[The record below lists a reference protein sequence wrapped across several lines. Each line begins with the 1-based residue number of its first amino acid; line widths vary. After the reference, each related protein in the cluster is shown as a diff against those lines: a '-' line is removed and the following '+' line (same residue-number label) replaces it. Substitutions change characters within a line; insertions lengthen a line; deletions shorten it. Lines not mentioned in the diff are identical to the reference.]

1 MEIEFIF
8 NQLVE
13 KRSQQDA
20 FHHHET
26 EIKSRI
32 HQILLFIRSQ
42 KFYFDIPMITQYRKH
57 DYQGG

>member
-1 MEIEFIF
+1 MPEEVKSGFEQDLHMEIEFIF

-20 FHHHET
+20 FHHHEA

-32 HQILLFIRSQ
+32 NQILLFIRS
-42 KFYFDIPMITQYRKH
+42 
-57 DYQGG
+57 